1 MKVRDGNDLKTFF
14 EPESVAVFGSLRDG
28 MGLGYG
34 TIRNMLDFGFKGRV
48 YPVNHNYS
56 EVLGLKAYAAV
67 SEIAEPIDLAVVITP
82 APTVPEIIDQCAQK
96 GVKAAVIVS
105 EHFAEAGEKG
115 ARLQQQLVDIARRT
129 GIRIMGPNTIGTLN
143 TANGLVTTPYLLG
156 YDSIQKGGIAYCSQ
170 SGIVAAQCQPLE
182 DRAYPISKMCDLANK
197 CDVNEVD
204 ILNYLADDPETKVV
218 AMHMED
224 VRDGHGF
231 MDAARKLTAR
241 KPLLIFRPARSEA
254 GARAS
259 ASHTGSL
266 AGNDEVYDSVIKQ
279 VGAIRVHTW
288 QEFWEIPRI
297 FAQQRQI
304 GGNRLAIIAYSGG
317 AGVVAA
323 DAAAEAGLAL
333 ANFAPATLDRLRRID
348 PRAARNPIDL
358 GPILSA
364 AADTV
369 FVQDEAIAAI
379 LEDDNVDC
387 ASIALY
393 VGVLAPVQYID
404 ELLERLMEN
413 ISKPV
418 TIWLYGTKLS
428 VLEETSRRLEARGLP
443 AFTELEMA
451 VKALGVLAHYSRFR
465 SNLEHDAA

>member
-1 MKVRDGNDLKTFF
+1 MRDRNNLKAFF
-14 EPESVAVFGSLRDG
+14 EPESVAVFGSLREG

-48 YPVNHNYS
+48 YPVNPNYS
-56 EVLGLKAYAAV
+56 EVLGLKVYAAV
-67 SEIAEPIDLAVVITP
+67 GEVIGPVDLAVVITP
-82 APTVPEIIDQCAQK
+82 APTVPEIIEQCAQK
-96 GVKAAVIVS
+96 GVKASVIVS
-105 EHFAEAGEKG
+105 EHFAEAGEEG
-115 ARLQQQLVDIARRT
+115 ARLQQQLVETARRT

-156 YDSIQKGGIAYCSQ
+156 YNSIQKGGIAYCSQ

-204 ILNYLADDPETKVV
+204 ILDYLADDPETKVV

-231 MDAARKLTAR
+231 MSAARKLTSR

-266 AGNDEVYDSVIKQ
+266 AGDDEVYDSAFKQ
-279 VGAIRVHTW
+279 VGAIRLHTW

-297 FAQQRQI
+297 FHPQRLI
-304 GGNRLAIIAYSGG
+304 RGNRLAVIAYSGG

-333 ANFAPATLDRLRRID
+333 ADFTSITLDRLRRID
-348 PRAARNPIDL
+348 PRAARNPVDL
-358 GPILSA
+358 GPVLSA
-364 AADTV
+364 AADTAS
-369 FVQDEAIAAI
+369 VQDEAITAI

-393 VGVLAPVQYID
+393 VGVLAPEQYIV
-404 ELLERLMEN
+404 ELLERLIGN

-418 TIWLYGTKLS
+418 TIWLYGTQLHM
-428 VLEETSRRLEARGLP
+428 LEETSRRLEVRGLP
-443 AFTELEMA
+443 TFTELETA
-451 VKALGVLAHYSRFR
+451 VKALGMLAEYSRFR
-465 SNLEHDAA
+465 SDSVHDAA

>member
-1 MKVRDGNDLKTFF
+1 MRILDRNNLKPFF

-34 TIRNMLDFGFKGRV
+34 TIRNMLDFGFKGRI
-48 YPVNHNYS
+48 YPVNPNYN
-56 EVLGLKAYAAV
+56 EVLGLKVYASVGEVAGPV
-67 SEIAEPIDLAVVITP
+67 ALAVVITP

-96 GVKAAVIVS
+96 GVEAAVIVS
-105 EHFAEAGEKG
+105 EHFAEAGEEG
-115 ARLQQQLVDIARRT
+115 ARLQQQLVETARRT

-156 YDSIQKGGIAYCSQ
+156 YKSIQKGGIAYCSQ

-204 ILNYLADDPETKVV
+204 VLEYLADDPETKVV
-218 AMHMED
+218 AMHIED

-231 MDAARKLTAR
+231 MSAARKLTAR
-241 KPLLIFRPARSEA
+241 KPLLIFRTARSEA

-266 AGNDEVYDSVIKQ
+266 AGDDDVYNSAFKQ
-279 VGAIRVHTW
+279 VGAVRLRTW

-297 FAQQRQI
+297 FAPQRPI
-304 GGNRLAIIAYSGG
+304 RGNRLAVIAYSGG

-333 ANFAPATLDRLRRID
+333 ADFTSITLDRLRLID
-348 PRAARNPIDL
+348 PRAARNPVDL
-358 GPILSA
+358 GPVLSA
-364 AADTV
+364 AADTAY
-369 FVQDEAIAAI
+369 VQDEAITAI

-387 ASIALY
+387 AGIALY
-393 VGVLAPVQYID
+393 VGVLAPENYVV
-404 ELLERLMEN
+404 ELLERLIGN
-413 ISKPV
+413 TPKPV
-418 TIWLYGTKLS
+418 TIWLYGTQLYM
-428 VLEETSRRLEARGLP
+428 LEETSRRLEVRGLP
-443 AFTELEMA
+443 TFTELETA
-451 VKALGVLAHYSRFR
+451 VKALGVLAEYSGFR
-465 SNLEHDAA
+465 SSLVHDAA